1 MRKLFEFYCTE
12 CAKHFDV
19 KLNTSLNGNYR
30 IHCPMCGHVHFRE
43 LKNGEITGVRFP
55 DNHESL
61 LIEDI
66 KPMKG
71 CCRDFPQ
78 EKPEIDNFLYTRWR
92 ERLDVVEA

>member
-12 CAKHFDV
+12 CKKYFDV
-19 KLNTSLNGNYR
+19 KLNMSLNGNYR
-30 IHCPMCGHVHFRE
+30 IHCPMCEHIHFRK
-43 LKNGEITGVRFP
+43 LLNGEITDSRFP
-55 DNHESL
+55 ENHESA

-71 CCRDFPQ
+71 SCRDFAQ